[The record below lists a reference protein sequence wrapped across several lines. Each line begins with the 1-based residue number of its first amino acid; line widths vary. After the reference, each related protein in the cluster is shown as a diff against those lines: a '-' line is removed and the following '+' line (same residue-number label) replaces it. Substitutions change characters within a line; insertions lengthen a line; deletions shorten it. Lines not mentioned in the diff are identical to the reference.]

1 MAAMCESGGK
11 RGKRAE
17 AGVVSLE
24 FMLLFPFII
33 AILYAAGYYSVLFSW
48 QYRMQ
53 NAVDGAVASGM
64 YLDRSRFSEE
74 QLGAQVRARA
84 YNALTALV
92 QDLPAPVRESLEL
105 SAENCA
111 TETVSPQNI
120 VVVRCELTMSQAT
133 LQAALPAVAFGFLGQ
148 FPPAPSNGIR
158 ASAQV
163 AF

>member
-1 MAAMCESGGK
+1 MFQSREQWRGAMK
-11 RGKRAE
+11 
-17 AGVVSLE
+17 GVVSLE
-24 FMLLFPFII
+24 FMLLFPFIV

-64 YLDRSRFSEE
+64 HLDRSRFTEA
-74 QLGAQVRARA
+74 QLGPQVRTRA
-84 YNALTALV
+84 YDALTELA
-92 QDLPAPVRESLEL
+92 QDLPTAIRESLEL
-105 SAENCA
+105 APENCM
-111 TETVSPQNI
+111 TETVSAQNI
-120 VVVRCELTMSQAT
+120 VVVRCELVMSQEA
-133 LQAALPAVAFGFLGQ
+133 LQTALPAVAFGFLGQ

>member
-1 MAAMCESGGK
+1 MVQSREQWREAA
-11 RGKRAE
+11 R
-17 AGVVSLE
+17 GVVSLE
-24 FMLLFPFII
+24 FMLLFPFIV

-64 YLDRSRFSEE
+64 YLDRSRFAEA
-74 QLGAQVRARA
+74 QLGPQVRARA
-84 YNALTALV
+84 YSALTELV
-92 QDLPAPVRESLEL
+92 QDLPLTVQESLNLEPD
-105 SAENCA
+105 NCT
-111 TETVSPQNI
+111 TETVSAQNI
-120 VVVRCELTMSQAT
+120 VVVRCELVMSQES
-133 LQAALPAVAFGFLGQ
+133 LQVALPSVAFGFLGQ

>member
-1 MAAMCESGGK
+1 MAAMYERGGK
-11 RGKRAE
+11 GASSA
-17 AGVVSLE
+17 AGIVSLE

-64 YLDRSRFSEE
+64 YLDRSRFTEA
-74 QLGAQVRARA
+74 QLGPQVRARA
-84 YNALTALV
+84 YDALTELV
-92 QDLPAPVRESLEL
+92 QDLPTAIQESLAL
-105 SAENCA
+105 APENCT
-111 TETVSPQNI
+111 TETVSAQNI
-120 VVVRCELTMSQAT
+120 VVVRCELVMSQEA
-133 LQAALPAVAFGFLGQ
+133 LQVALPAVAFGFLGQ

>member
-1 MAAMCESGGK
+1 MLTPMIKGWCIAS
-11 RGKRAE
+11 R
-17 AGVVSLE
+17 GVVTLE
-24 FMLLFPFII
+24 FIMLFPFIV

-53 NAVDGAVASGM
+53 STVDSAVASGM

-74 QLGAQVRARA
+74 QLGAQVRTRA
-84 YNALTALV
+84 YNALTELV
-92 QDLPAPVRESLEL
+92 QDMPTSVQESLEL
-105 SAENCA
+105 SADNCV
-111 TETVSPQNI
+111 TETVSTQSI
-120 VVVRCELTMSQAT
+120 VVVRCELTMSQAA